1 MHYRVEIIDWET
13 EEGTTEEKIP
23 VHHISYA
30 YT

>member
-13 EEGTTEEKIP
+13 EEETTEKKIP